1 MERAFHSDF
10 WIVLLNSATYYYSP
24 FTTDMMKQ
32 PVLLLILI
40 LQCLLI
46 PALAKPDTKLEKLAK
61 SAKENH
67 GLIRLTSRTYE
78 QFTEGK
84 RNYGLVVLLTALDD
98 HFRCVPCKEFDPE
111 YRLVASS
118 FQKTK
123 NANRVFFGHL
133 DFKDGQ
139 SIYQKLA
146 IQTAPNVFYFPPV
159 EAGQKK
165 DPIRY
170 DNVKG
175 GLSAESLA
183 AFLSRESGMPMPV
196 SRPINY
202 GQWAIKA
209 FLALSAAA
217 VIKLVY
223 PYLGFLLY
231 HKNTWMAVSIV
242 WILTMIS
249 GHMWNRIRSP
259 PYVMYAQNKIN
270 YIAAGFSQQLGLEVE
285 IVAAIYGVLAFAIV
299 SLAVSVPKFDDKL
312 RQRIGVYVWTLCV
325 IVIFSVLMNLFRLKN
340 GAYPFHILF

>member
-1 MERAFHSDF
+1 
-10 WIVLLNSATYYYSP
+10 
-24 FTTDMMKQ
+24 MMKQ
-32 PVLLLILI
+32 QVLLLLVI

-46 PALAKPDTKLEKLAK
+46 PALAKPDAKTQKLANI
-61 SAKENH
+61 AKDNH
-67 GLIRLTSRTYE
+67 GLIKLNSRSYE
-78 QFTEGK
+78 QYTEGK
-84 RNYGLVVLLTALDD
+84 RSYGLVVLLTALDD
-98 HFRCVPCKEFDPE
+98 HFRCVPCREFDPE
-111 YRLVASS
+111 YKLVASS
-118 FQKTK
+118 FQRTK
-123 NANRVFFGHL
+123 NADRVFFGHL

-139 SIYQKLA
+139 AIYQKLA

-183 AFLSRESGMPMPV
+183 AFLSREMGMPVPV
-196 SRPINY
+196 SRPIDY
-202 GQWAIKA
+202 TQWGIKL
-209 FLALSAAA
+209 FLVLGAAA
-217 VIKLVY
+217 VIKLAY
-223 PYLGFLLY
+223 PYLGFLLF
-231 HKNTWMAVSIV
+231 HKNTWMAISIV

-249 GHMWNRIRSP
+249 GHMWNRIRTP
-259 PYVMYAQNKIN
+259 PYVMYAQNKVN
-270 YIAAGFSQQLGLEVE
+270 YIAGGFSQQLGLEVE
-285 IVAAIYGVLAFAIV
+285 IVAAICMQQTMFHFKLITFYSIDGVLAFAIV